1 MDRPLENSSVLWLKL
16 RLRLLSGNVSGGG
29 IPKQKTIN
37 ILILFAE
44 HYMLWKLIKTNLKI
58 NSTSTS
64 CYETL
69 SRQHGRVVSA
79 SDSHSSGA
87 GLESRSDH
95 YLDLFHDGP
104 EFRYSAMVVNSQPV
118 CIRPVGILYFF
129 QTCLYFVFTKTCLL
143 VPRKLPLSRPLWR
156 WSNNVSPRFTHFQKF

>member
-16 RLRLLSGNVSGGG
+16 RLRLLSGNVSGGE

-44 HYMLWKLIKTNLKI
+44 LYMLLEANEDQLKI
-58 NSTSTS
+58 HNETSTS
-64 CYETL
+64 CFETL
-69 SRQHGRVVSA
+69 WRQHGRVFSA
-79 SDSHSSGA
+79 SDSQSSSA

-104 EFRYSAMVVNSQPV
+104 EFRYSAMLVN
-118 CIRPVGILYFF
+118 
-129 QTCLYFVFTKTCLL
+129 K
-143 VPRKLPLSRPLWR
+143 
-156 WSNNVSPRFTHFQKF
+156 